1 MSRLRLNDGIH
12 IITRHNIDQAK
23 RDAAEIYARA
33 MPLFVFARGQSV
45 SDFGVEGQH
54 VHDALSSAGC
64 FLNYDEIDLLAD
76 KWQQEASLREQ
87 IARRGNQSIG
97 F

>member
-1 MSRLRLNDGIH
+1 M
-12 IITRHNIDQAK
+12 

-45 SDFGVEGQH
+45 SDFRVKRQQ
-54 VHDALSSAGC
+54 VYDALSSAGC
-64 FLNYDEIDLLAD
+64 FLNYGEIDLPAD
-76 KWQQEASLREQ
+76 KWQQESSFREEL
-87 IARRGNQSIG
+87 ARRGNQSIG